1 MRQPWTC
8 ARCDQP
14 ILKGQPF
21 TTAIVPGRSPH
32 PGVVSGKVLVHKNE
46 EDCKTLDGA
55 VRRMRWSWTVTTP
68 SVTAA
73 PDGPGG
79 WRQRTLATCAATRL
93 PKRAGVPP
101 AATWSVQ
108 PEWILHLLPRLPP
121 VEQACGPVGRHGRC
135 LAS

>member
-1 MRQPWTC
+1 MRQPWTW

-79 WRQRTLATCAATRL
+79 
-93 PKRAGVPP
+93 
-101 AATWSVQ
+101 
-108 PEWILHLLPRLPP
+108 
-121 VEQACGPVGRHGRC
+121 
-135 LAS
+135 